1 MFSAAFN
8 HAKTFYGNY
17 LKSELKRF
25 EGKFTTTFYCTDQ
38 HEKTLIKWRK
48 GRIRK
53 YIL

>member
-38 HEKTLIKWRK
+38 HEKNSNEMEK
-48 GRIRK
+48 GSN
-53 YIL
+53 